1 MATVTSGLP
10 ASTLVIDHYKAARA
24 ELEAPGSPFHMSTIE
39 VRGVPMRVFDSAPP
53 NMRVLWE
60 MTAAHGDK
68 AYIVYEDERYS
79 FNEIHAQVRK
89 LAHHM
94 AAQGVKP
101 GDRVALAM
109 RNYPEWVV
117 GYWAAIS
124 LGAACV
130 GMNAWWTPSE
140 MEYAL
145 DDSHPKVLVVDDE
158 RLERVSH
165 ILEAV
170 RVRVPHPLHVV
181 TVRTER
187 ELPANAVRWDD
198 VMAAD
203 DPGTLPAAEIDPDD
217 DATIFYTSGTT
228 GFPKGAQLTHRGSVH
243 NLLNLVYM
251 GAAVASA
258 EAKAVAAGEI
268 DAPSTPPAVLP
279 PVFMAPT
286 PLFHVTACN
295 CLLHPATASGATI
308 VLTYKWDAGRAL
320 ELIEREKVTNFS
332 GVPTMGREL
341 LMHPDWSTRDTSSL
355 ASISGGGSA
364 VQPDLVEKI
373 DSALEKGT
381 PTTGYGMTETHGII
395 TANSSRFYLAKPA
408 SCGPVVPTLDFK
420 LVDEDGNDLPRDPD
434 VTGVLCVRGSIV
446 IKGYINRPEA
456 TADAIKDGWLN
467 TGDIARI
474 DDDGWVFIVDRAKD
488 MVIRGGENVYCSEVE
503 AAIYHHD
510 SVMEAIVF
518 GVPDDRLGEEV
529 AACIVLK
536 DGASLTTDEL
546 REFLKANLAAY
557 KIPSKVWFRTEP
569 IPRNASGKFLKRE
582 VRKEILEGA

>member
-1 MATVTSGLP
+1 
-10 ASTLVIDHYKAARA
+10 
-24 ELEAPGSPFHMSTIE
+24 MSTIE
-39 VRGVPMRVFDSAPP
+39 VRGVPVRVFDSAPP
-53 NMRVLWE
+53 NMRMLWE
-60 MTAAHGDK
+60 STAAHGDK
-68 AYIVYEDERYS
+68 TYICYEDEHYS
-79 FNEIHAQVRK
+79 YADIHAQVRK

-94 AAQGVKP
+94 AAQGVQP

-130 GMNAWWTPSE
+130 GMNAWWTPHE

-145 DDSHPKVLVVDDE
+145 DDSHPRVLIVDGE

-170 RVRVPHPLHVV
+170 RVRLPKAMHVI
-181 TVRTER
+181 TVRSDS
-187 ELPANAVRWDD
+187 ELPTDAASWND
-198 VMAAD
+198 VMSSD
-203 DPGTLPAAEIDPDD
+203 DPGSLPAADIDPDD

-228 GFPKGAQLTHRGSVH
+228 GFPKGAQLTHRGSIH

-251 GAAVASA
+251 SAAVASA
-258 EAKAVAAGEI
+258 EGKAIAAGDIE
-268 DAPSTPPAVLP
+268 APSAPPAAPLP

-295 CLLHPATASGATI
+295 CLLHPATASGAKI

-341 LMHPDWSTRDTSSL
+341 LMHPDWSKRDTSTL

-364 VQPDLVEKI
+364 VQPDLVKKI

-408 SCGPVVPTLDFK
+408 SCGPVVPTLDAK
-420 LVDEDGNDLPRDPD
+420 LVDEDGNDLPAHPD
-434 VTGVLCVRGSIV
+434 TVGVLCVRGSIV

-456 TADAIKDGWLN
+456 TADSIQDGWLN

-474 DDDGWVFIVDRAKD
+474 DEDGWVFIVDRAKD

-510 SVMEAIVF
+510 AVAEAIVF

-529 AACIVLK
+529 AACIVPK
-536 DGASLTTDEL
+536 EGHTLTMEEL
-546 REFLKANLAAY
+546 QAFLKTDLAAY
-557 KIPSKVWFRTEP
+557 KIPSKVWFRSEP

-582 VRKEILEGA
+582 VRKEILEGS